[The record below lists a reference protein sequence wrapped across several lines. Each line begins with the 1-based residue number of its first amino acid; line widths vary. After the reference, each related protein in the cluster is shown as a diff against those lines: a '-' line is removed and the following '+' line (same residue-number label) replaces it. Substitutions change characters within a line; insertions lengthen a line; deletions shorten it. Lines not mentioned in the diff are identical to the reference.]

1 MIPFILRRLATGVLL
16 AFLVTVITYWLLSF
30 SFDGVARNIAGNT
43 ASAETVAG
51 VFHELGFDRPFLV
64 QYFDW
69 FSGVLRGDFGTSF
82 FSGAP
87 VATAM
92 STRLSVTL
100 SMVLTALAITVVI
113 SVFLGVWAATRG
125 GLVDRVVQ
133 VGIMF
138 GYVFP
143 GLLLAIAL
151 VYIFAITLHWLPAT
165 GYTPFGDDP
174 GAWLRSILLPSI
186 VLAIA
191 GTANLTSQV
200 RGAMIDELRKDYVR
214 TLRTRGVRSRP
225 VVFKHALRNAASPAL
240 TVVSLEFL
248 GMFGGAMIIE
258 RIFALPGIGSYSYD
272 AAVAGDLPIV
282 LGLTVFIV
290 ALVIVINLA
299 TDLVNGWLNPKAR
312 LV

>member
-30 SFDGVARNIAGNT
+30 SFEGVARNVAGNT
-43 ASAETVAG
+43 ASAETVRG
-51 VFHELGFDRPFLV
+51 VFHELGFDRPIAV
-64 QYFDW
+64 QYADW
-69 FSGVLRGDFGTSF
+69 IAGVLQGDFGNSF

-87 VATAM
+87 VGVAM
-92 STRLSVTL
+92 STRLTVTL
-100 SMVLTALAITVVI
+100 SMVLTALLFTVVI
-113 SVFLGVWAATRG
+113 SVVLGVWAATRG
-125 GLVDRVVQ
+125 GAVDRLVQ
-133 VGIMF
+133 FVIMF

-143 GLLLAIAL
+143 GLLLAIGL
-151 VYIFAITLHWLPAT
+151 VYVFAIRLHWLPAT
-165 GYTPFGDDP
+165 GYTPAGEDP
-174 GAWLRSILLPSI
+174 LAWFKSILLPAI
-186 VLAIA
+186 VLTIA

-200 RGAMIDELRKDYVR
+200 RGAMIDELRMDYVR
-214 TLRTRGVRSRP
+214 TLRTRGVRRRE
-225 VVFKHALRNAASPAL
+225 VIFKHALRNAASPAL
-240 TVVSLEFL
+240 TVVSLEFI

-258 RIFALPGIGSYSYD
+258 RVFALPGIGSYSYD

-290 ALVIVINLA
+290 TLVIVINLA